1 MGKVK
6 VYQYTILDTDV
17 VERRKGRRRAT
28 REAIE
33 ALNKDTAEIIESS
46 GVLVDETALN
56 RSGFTALDFDP
67 RH

>member
-1 MGKVK
+1 MA
-6 VYQYTILDTDV
+6 
-17 VERRKGRRRAT
+17 GRWPRGT

-33 ALNKDTAEIIESS
+33 ALKDTAEIIESS

>member
-6 VYQYTILDTDV
+6 VYQYTILDPDV
-17 VERRKGRRRAT
+17 VGRRKGRRWAT
-28 REAIE
+28 REAME
-33 ALNKDTAEIIESS
+33 ALKDTAEIIESS

-56 RSGFTALDFDP
+56 RSGFTAMDFHP

>member
-6 VYQYTILDTDV
+6 VYQYKILETDT
-17 VERRKGRRRAT
+17 VERRKARRWGT

-33 ALNKDTAEIIESS
+33 ALKDMAEIIESS
-46 GVLVDETALN
+46 GVLVDETAVN

-67 RH
+67 GR